1 LPGQHE
7 SHSDQNIPKLFQ
19 SSTRIHQIHSDQCGR
34 LDRLSHQSWSSYLHD
49 KVRYHQPRL
58 SQRVSDP
65 KKYIDFILSIC
76 PEVDNFS
83 LLHGDLW
90 FGNSLLY
97 QGKRYFID
105 FEKGIFGDKE
115 FDFANTYYEQSLTPE
130 ILDTI
135 VEVTGYDKWKL
146 LFYSVIHGIDYVSHG
161 QEKDVES
168 RAKRLDQVYG
178 EFLNC

>member
-1 LPGQHE
+1 
-7 SHSDQNIPKLFQ
+7 
-19 SSTRIHQIHSDQCGR
+19 
-34 LDRLSHQSWSSYLHD
+34 
-49 KVRYHQPRL
+49 L

-135 VEVTGYDKWKL
+135 VESLAMINGN
-146 LFYSVIHGIDYVSHG
+146 YSSI
-161 QEKDVES
+161 
-168 RAKRLDQVYG
+168 R
-178 EFLNC
+178 

>member
-1 LPGQHE
+1 
-7 SHSDQNIPKLFQ
+7 
-19 SSTRIHQIHSDQCGR
+19 
-34 LDRLSHQSWSSYLHD
+34 
-49 KVRYHQPRL
+49 L

-65 KKYIDFILSIC
+65 KKYIYFILSIC

-161 QEKDVES
+161 QEKDEES